1 VKIQLEQKTLICII
15 SRFLNGSTIGLSQY
29 AADGSKKVQGYVLV
43 QGILQWPHLNT
54 NAETFAD
61 VLVYKAMAL
70 LDTFPAGDPEV
81 LISFLE
87 ALYPDAPFAHQSL
100 CLTSRNGKHLVSSKY
115 HSE

>member
-1 VKIQLEQKTLICII
+1 V
-15 SRFLNGSTIGLSQY
+15 FTIGLSQH
-29 AADGSKKVQGYVLV
+29 APDGSKKVQGYVLV

-70 LDTFPAGDPEV
+70 LDTFPIGDPEV

-87 ALYPDAPFAHQSL
+87 ALYPEMAASATFMAVFFLPMSPSTRMRSDEGFKSFDLLMLRELA
-100 CLTSRNGKHLVSSKY
+100 TTR
-115 HSE
+115 